1 MNIFSS
7 INSFCIQRIT
17 TGAPAALKIY
27 KLWEPNDGYFSSFV
41 LRKKR
46 RHLGASWW
54 WCHQRDKRRD
64 YTNEARFEENKVIK
78 KGNFWGNFF
87 SDIHLYKYQESTE
100 CNMNFK
106 DLTFVKLSADCAT
119 KGTKDAVILMR
130 SPGGKQGDKERRRKH
145 SRDYKCSSRCNAQF
159 TFILLFTY

>member
-1 MNIFSS
+1 M
-7 INSFCIQRIT
+7 
-17 TGAPAALKIY
+17 
-27 KLWEPNDGYFSSFV
+27 
-41 LRKKR
+41 
-46 RHLGASWW
+46 
-54 WCHQRDKRRD
+54 
-64 YTNEARFEENKVIK
+64 IK
-78 KGNFWGNFF
+78 KGNVWGNFF

-159 TFILLFTY
+159 IFILLIGFNKEKMAFGKKDKKDNVCWQSMESSR